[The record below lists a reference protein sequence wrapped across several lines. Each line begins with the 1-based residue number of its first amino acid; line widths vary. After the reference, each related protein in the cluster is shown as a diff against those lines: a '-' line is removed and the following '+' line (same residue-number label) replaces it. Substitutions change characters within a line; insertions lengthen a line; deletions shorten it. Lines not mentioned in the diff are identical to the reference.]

1 MLNSNRYD
9 VIVIGGGHAGCEAAL
24 AAARTGCSTVLVTM
38 NPDNIAHMP
47 CNPAIGGLGKGHLV
61 REIDALGGEM
71 AKAIDRTGIQF
82 KMLNRSKGPAV
93 WSPRAQA
100 DRAVYKTQMRRIV
113 ESQPNLHIKKTQVA
127 SILTDGRKA
136 IGISTAS
143 GASTSS
149 GDEFHS
155 SAVIITT
162 GTFLK
167 GLIHMGLENTP
178 SGRVGEDPA
187 SSLSDSLRELGL
199 ALGRLKTGTSPRVE
213 GRSLNYDVMD
223 EQAGDEP
230 PEPFSFDTYKL
241 DVNQVMCYLTRTNS
255 ATHKAITSS
264 LDQSPLY
271 SGRIV
276 GIGPRY
282 CPSIEDKVVR
292 FSDKPSHQIF
302 IEPEGRGTTE
312 VYINGFSTSLPE
324 GVQLKALR
332 TIVGME
338 EAQITKPGYA
348 VEYDF
353 VFPSQLYPTLETKI
367 VSGLF
372 LAGQLNGTSGYEEAA
387 AQGLIA
393 GINAALKIR
402 GEKSLILDRSE
413 AYIGVLV
420 DDLVTKEIREPYRMF
435 TSRAEYR
442 LLLRQDNAD
451 TRLLDHADRIGL
463 VPKDVIKERS
473 KKRKRIRDGVSM
485 LKSTKVRP
493 PQANPILNRAG
504 SAEISE
510 SCSLDQLLKRPELR
524 YEYLI
529 PLMDAAAALP
539 ADVARETE
547 IEVKYKGYIT
557 RQMKHVQKFRNM
569 EGRIIPD
576 DFDYLSISALSAEA
590 RQKLTEIRPRSVGQ
604 ASRIA
609 GVRSSDIS
617 VLLVHIER
625 YRRS

>member
-9 VIVIGGGHAGCEAAL
+9 VIVVGGGHAGCEAAL
-24 AAARTGCSTVLVTM
+24 ATARMGCSTVLVTM

-100 DRAVYKTQMRRIV
+100 DRAAYKAEMRRTV
-113 ESQPNLHIKKTQVA
+113 ESQPNLLIKKTQVA
-127 SILTDGRKA
+127 SILTDGLKTV
-136 IGISTAS
+136 GIST
-143 GASTSS
+143 SS
-149 GDEFHS
+149 KDEILA
-155 SAVIITT
+155 SAVIVTT

-167 GLIHMGLENTP
+167 GLIHVGLENTP

-241 DVNQVMCYLTRTNS
+241 DVNQVMCHLTRTNS

-292 FSDKPSHQIF
+292 FSDRPSHQIF

-338 EAQITKPGYA
+338 EAGITKPGYA

-451 TRLLDHADRIGL
+451 IRLLDHADRIGL

-493 PQANPILNRAG
+493 SQANPILNRAG

-524 YEYLI
+524 YEHLI
-529 PLMDAAAALP
+529 PLMDGAATLP
-539 ADVARETE
+539 ADVARETQ
-547 IEVKYKGYIT
+547 IEVKYKGYIS

-590 RQKLTEIRPRSVGQ
+590 RQKLTEIMPRSVGQ

-609 GVRSSDIS
+609 GVRFSDIS